1 MPPSSGT
8 DLLWKQKIS
17 LGWQKRQDI
26 LNKVKNP
33 KVETLEEKLSKM
45 SRAELEE
52 EYGTVIQSYKRFL
65 TMGQG
70 DNVTAT
76 MDFEDVKLI
85 WKRYTNLEAV

>member
-1 MPPSSGT
+1 
-8 DLLWKQKIS
+8 
-17 LGWQKRQDI
+17 
-26 LNKVKNP
+26 
-33 KVETLEEKLSKM
+33 M

-76 MDFEDVKLI
+76 MDFEDDE
-85 WKRYTNLEAV
+85 TNLESGIMK